1 MIRASLAIGTAGL
14 VLLAVAGPATSAAGP
29 ADAHQVR
36 NRALPAAATQPA
48 EVVNDEV
55 VLAELDATGLP
66 ERAILISRTTVQGP
80 QREVIDPASGANV
93 RYLDRLG
100 RPEVGPDGV
109 VLVVGGDGPTALTE
123 ARFDKPLPVAVH
135 AEYGVGGSVVPAS
148 TVPGT
153 AGEVTVTYTLTNT
166 TSEQTTLS
174 YTDAAGQEQQSEQPV
189 FIPFQGTLTVTLPE
203 GAELVEAPDAMLA
216 TDERGRTVA
225 RWNIS
230 LFPPISTPIQKVALT
245 MRDDRAGVPG
255 AKVVLT
261 PAGSD
266 QDPATGF
273 SADLLTGANEGNGQ
287 LYEGLDELDAA
298 AGQLAQGSDQLATGL
313 AGLAGGVNAAAGAS
327 ESLATG
333 VGGLA
338 EGAKTAADA
347 SDSLAEGVG
356 QLADGADDVSAG
368 SEDLA
373 GALDQAA
380 TGAQDLADATA
391 ALARATAGS
400 PAEQIAPLITG
411 GAQIETGL
419 HATAARIGG
428 PADPVLDITKPLT
441 PDGDN
446 ACPAGG
452 TAPPDDDCATI
463 YQGVRA
469 LRDGLKAVDE
479 IVGNLGGRVNEARDS
494 FAALVADLGSIKGNV
509 TAAAT
514 GAQKLYESVCVAVP
528 PATDTTLDK
537 ASCAQLQAVMVAAG
551 SALATAGGALPNIDD
566 LVAAIA
572 ALQKQAAAL
581 STALDSALASTER
594 LLLGVEAVGLAV
606 GTGTPTQPGL
616 ATAMAA
622 LNAGLRQLSAQL
634 TTSQAGLN
642 KALTSVA
649 AGSEQLAT
657 GIDTAATGADALAE
671 GSGQLADGAQG
682 AAKGADKL
690 AAGQQQL
697 ADGAVT
703 AASGADL
710 LSTGLSSL
718 ADGADSAASAGQ
730 DLAGGATALE
740 QDGTAPAAQGVLD
753 ASTDAALAQAW
764 LEATAAR
771 ASDALP
777 YGPPVGP
784 RATSPTCSTSPRSP
798 RRARSGSASARCSG
812 GESAALVVAGDATGT
827 QHRRPANTGRESAT
841 YGRFA
846 RQLRGQLTLQA
857 EPPSRPPNP
866 CLAGR
871 GQAGAGRQPGLLCPR
886 AHPMSHRW
894 ACPA

>member
-1 MIRASLAIGTAGL
+1 MIRTSLAIGTAGL

-29 ADAHQVR
+29 AEAHQALSH
-36 NRALPAAATQPA
+36 ALPTSATQPA
-48 EVVNDEV
+48 DVVNDEV

-66 ERAILISRTTVQGP
+66 ERAVLISRTTVQGP

-109 VLVVGGDGPTALTE
+109 VLVVGGERPTALTT

-135 AEYGVGGSVVPAS
+135 AEYAVGGSVVPAS

-166 TSEQTTLS
+166 TSEQTDLT

-203 GAELVEAPDAMLA
+203 GAELVEATDAMLA
-216 TDERGRTVA
+216 TDEQGRTVA

-255 AKVVLT
+255 ATVVLT

-273 SADLLTGANEGNGQ
+273 SSDLLTGATEGNGQ
-287 LYEGLDELDAA
+287 LYEGLDALDAA
-298 AGQLAQGSDQLATGL
+298 AGQLALGSDQLATGL
-313 AGLAGGVNAAAGAS
+313 AGLAGGANSAA
-327 ESLATG
+327 E
-333 VGGLA
+333 
-338 EGAKTAADA
+338 A
-347 SDSLAEGVG
+347 SDVTRQGRGRLGRRGRDRRRTPPTRWPRAW
-356 QLADGADDVSAG
+356 AG
-368 SEDLA
+368 WPTARTTSQP
-373 GALDQAA
+373 GPRSWPGHWA
-380 TGAQDLADATA
+380 TPPLGRRTSPMRRLPW
-391 ALARATAGS
+391 RRRRPGS
-400 PAEQIAPLITG
+400 PADQIAPLITG
-411 GAQIETGL
+411 GAQIEAGL
-419 HATAARIGG
+419 LTAAARIGG

-441 PDGDN
+441 PDGDE

-469 LRDGLKAVDE
+469 LRDGLKAVDDV
-479 IVGNLGGRVNEARDS
+479 VGTLEGRVDAARDG
-494 FAALVADLGSIKGNV
+494 FAALVKDLGSIKG
-509 TAAAT
+509 AAT
-514 GAQKLYESVCVAVP
+514 DAVLGAQKLYDSVCVVVP
-528 PATDTTLDK
+528 PATDPTLDR
-537 ASCAQLQAVMVAAG
+537 ASCDQLKAVADAAK
-551 SALATAGGALPNIDD
+551 SALDTAGGAVPNIDD
-566 LVAAIA
+566 LVAGIA
-572 ALQKQAAAL
+572 ALQEQAAAL
-581 STALDSALASTER
+581 SASLDYALASTER
-594 LLLGVEAVGLAV
+594 LLLGVQAVGLAV

-634 TTSQAGLN
+634 TTSQAELN

-671 GSGQLADGAQG
+671 GSDQLADGAQG
-682 AAKGADKL
+682 AATGADKL

-697 ADGAVT
+697 ADGAER
-703 AASGADL
+703 AATGADQ
-710 LSTGLSSL
+710 LSTGLSGL

-730 DLAGGATALE
+730 DLAEGATALE
-740 QDGTAPAAQGVLD
+740 QEGTAPAAQGVLD

-777 YGPPVGP
+777 YGPPVGAEGNVAYVFNLAEVP
-784 RATSPTCSTSPRSP
+784 APRSFWE
-798 RRARSGSASARCSG
+798 RIRGMFG
-812 GESAALVVAGDATGT
+812 G
-827 QHRRPANTGRESAT
+827 
-841 YGRFA
+841 
-846 RQLRGQLTLQA
+846 
-857 EPPSRPPNP
+857 
-866 CLAGR
+866 
-871 GQAGAGRQPGLLCPR
+871 
-886 AHPMSHRW
+886 
-894 ACPA
+894 